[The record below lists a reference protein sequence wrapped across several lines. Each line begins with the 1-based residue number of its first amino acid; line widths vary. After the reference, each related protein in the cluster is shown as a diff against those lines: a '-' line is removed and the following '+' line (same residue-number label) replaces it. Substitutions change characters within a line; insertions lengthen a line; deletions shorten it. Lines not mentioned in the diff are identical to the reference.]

1 MQGFDSIR
9 CPLRHRDLSSCGENH
24 IDIAELRWP
33 TRLGQVRSVWFI
45 WSLWSLWSIWL
56 IWFIWLVSF
65 NQITRQTEQTT

>member
-9 CPLRHRDLSSCGENH
+9 CPLRHRDLSGCGENH

-45 WSLWSLWSIWL
+45 WSLWSIWL